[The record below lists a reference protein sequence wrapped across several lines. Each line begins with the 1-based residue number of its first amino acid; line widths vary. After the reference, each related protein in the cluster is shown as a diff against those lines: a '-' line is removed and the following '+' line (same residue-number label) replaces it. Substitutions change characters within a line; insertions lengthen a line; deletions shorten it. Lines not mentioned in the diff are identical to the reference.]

1 MSVYNVLDLIMCLR
15 VDIAYMCVVF
25 CGVFSDFFCIFQTKV
40 LILCLH
46 WKQKDI
52 FNMKNRNLELYN
64 ERHLRLIER
73 RGRFSAA
80 VLRVLSDVVSEVF
93 SVPARDILGSRR
105 GRQRVFDARMCLMWH
120 LREDAGM
127 GWSEIGRYCGHS
139 HASVIHAVREYDE
152 ITALGVDK
160 EFSLN
165 AERVG
170 LALSLSVPYAD
181 AVRGYRE
188 SLKLP

>member
-1 MSVYNVLDLIMCLR
+1 
-15 VDIAYMCVVF
+15 
-25 CGVFSDFFCIFQTKV
+25 
-40 LILCLH
+40 
-46 WKQKDI
+46 
-52 FNMKNRNLELYN
+52 MKNRNLELCN
-64 ERHLRLIER
+64 ERRLRLIER

-80 VLRVLSDVVSEVF
+80 VLRVLSGVVSEVF

-105 GRQRVFDARMCLMWH
+105 GRQRVSDARMCLMWH

-127 GWSEIGRYCGHS
+127 GWSEIGSLVGRT
-139 HASVIHAVREYDE
+139 HASVIHAVGEYEEVTGMGLDR
-152 ITALGVDK
+152 

-170 LALSLSVPYAD
+170 LALSLSVPYTD

-188 SLKLP
+188 SVGLP